1 MTIEQFLQNFYC
13 KVDIQNQG
21 DINLA
26 ITTEAIRRSDN
37 KIIDRVKTNYD
48 IQDMSQKIGDSQ
60 TAISLMPF
68 DWEKVV
74 DHTKRAHIEYFAQR
88 APIED
93 YYSLN
98 RNINPDISDFYK

>member
-1 MTIEQFLQNFYC
+1 MTLEQFLQNYYC

-21 DINLA
+21 NINLE
-26 ITTEAIRRSDN
+26 ITTEVIRRADKVVVN
-37 KIIDRVKTNYD
+37 RVKTNYD
-48 IQDMSQKIGDSQ
+48 IEDVAQKIGDSK

-74 DHTKRAHIEYFAQR
+74 NHTKRAHIDYFAQR

-93 YYSLN
+93 FYSLDRQTN
-98 RNINPDISDFYK
+98 SDISKFYQ